1 METNDTLLEALSL
14 FSIVQFPNQQCAG
27 SSSSSTYGTCY
38 TSSECSSRGGS
49 ADGNCAAGFGVCCV
63 ISTSTCGSSVSTNTT
78 YIRNPGYPSSFTA
91 SSAATCTFTFTKVS
105 DDICQLRL
113 DFQTFSG
120 FATSTTAGDCYDTLA
135 VGGQTGVNPPTICGT
150 NTGYHSELENMC
162 RK

>member
-78 YIRNPGYPSSFTA
+78 YIRNPGYPSSYTPTNA
-91 SSAATCTFTFTKVS
+91 GTCTFTIRKVS
-105 DDICQLRL
+105 DDICQLREGIISYVL
-113 DFQTFSG
+113 IPRYPKLISHPKDLVINMKFIHESFYLTTQIPLGTTF
-120 FATSTTAGDCYDTLA
+120 
-135 VGGQTGVNPPTICGT
+135 
-150 NTGYHSELENMC
+150 
-162 RK
+162 